1 MNGRI
6 ARPKVTISAWRHLR
20 KFPKMPPG
28 RKRKVHGGVNFGLA
42 VLRSGGKSPFYQIQM
57 RAKKQFWRENSLRIF
72 TAPTITSLTLL
83 WYMWDEP
90 IWHIF
95 TKIHNILC
103 DSDVATGPCWA
114 CTAYMRMQW
123 KHAHQLKTVAELGL
137 NSIVIDRGPNL
148 GHLGHAPRALNGSR
162 NLVHA
167 LSGPGSG
174 YLGVHSKILLY
185 FPTSGSFKRP

>member
-1 MNGRI
+1 MSLSDTSLEKFRTFCVTRMWSQANMHINWKLLRWSDRLHSKTI
-6 ARPKVTISAWRHLR
+6 A
-20 KFPKMPPG
+20 
-28 RKRKVHGGVNFGLA
+28 
-42 VLRSGGKSPFYQIQM
+42 
-57 RAKKQFWRENSLRIF
+57 F
-72 TAPTITSLTLL
+72 TARALES
-83 WYMWDEP
+83 
-90 IWHIF
+90 HIVYNF
-95 TKIHNILC
+95 NLKKIFL
-103 DSDVATGPCWA
+103 
-114 CTAYMRMQW
+114 
-123 KHAHQLKTVAELGL
+123 ELGL